1 MWFLGKKK
9 MDIENH
15 LQYNCVSTV
24 FVMMVIL
31 SGPSVKITESKKS
44 KTLHNLYRDI
54 CLCLLFLEIC
64 V

>member
-31 SGPSVKITESKKS
+31 SGPSVKITESKKI
-44 KTLHNLYRDI
+44 KNTA
-54 CLCLLFLEIC
+54 
-64 V
+64 